1 MCGARARRRGV
12 PPPPARKRAR
22 APADESLVNEF
33 RASTENIP
41 TFDGLLHNN
50 HSF

>member
-1 MCGARARRRGV
+1 V

-33 RASTENIP
+33 RASTEQRQQCR
-41 TFDGLLHNN
+41 TFDGQQ
-50 HSF
+50 SF